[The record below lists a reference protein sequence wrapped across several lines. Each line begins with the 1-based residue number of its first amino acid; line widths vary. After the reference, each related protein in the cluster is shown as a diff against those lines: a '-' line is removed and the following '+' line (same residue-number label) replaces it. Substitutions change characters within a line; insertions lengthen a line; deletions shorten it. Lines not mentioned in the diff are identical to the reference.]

1 LCVLTAGEFE
11 VALVYV
17 LTAGELEVALV
28 LVQRELAE
36 LHGFAH
42 NRDVTPKNY
51 LQNYKLT
58 GIVS

>member
-1 LCVLTAGEFE
+1 MYVLTAGELE

-28 LVQRELAE
+28 LVQRELAK

-42 NRDVTPKNY
+42 NRDVTP
-51 LQNYKLT
+51 
-58 GIVS
+58 

>member
-1 LCVLTAGEFE
+1 MYELTASELE

-42 NRDVTPKNY
+42 NRDVTP
-51 LQNYKLT
+51 
-58 GIVS
+58 